1 MENKLFLIFLII
13 FACID
18 LYKMIKKDLNFFS
31 FFRPLSLAITSNF
44 ILDGIDDR
52 LNVIVL
58 IYFLFLAYIY
68 RKKLRKEEEYEKE
81 I

>member
-52 LNVIVL
+52 LNVIAL

>member
-13 FACID
+13 FACLD
-18 LYKMIKKDLNFFS
+18 LYKLLKKDLNFFS
-31 FFRPLSLAITSNF
+31 FFRPLSLAISSNF

-52 LNVIVL
+52 LNVIAL

-68 RKKLRKEEEYEKE
+68 RKNLRKEEDYEKE

>member
-13 FACID
+13 FACLD
-18 LYKMIKKDLNFFS
+18 LNKLIKKDLNFFS
-31 FFRPLSLAITSNF
+31 FFRPLSLAITYNF

-52 LNVIVL
+52 LNVIAL

-68 RKKLRKEEEYEKE
+68 RKNLRKEEDYEKE

>member
-13 FACID
+13 FACLD
-18 LYKMIKKDLNFFS
+18 LNKLIKKDLNFFS

-44 ILDGIDDR
+44 IIDGIDDR
-52 LNVIVL
+52 LNIIVL

-68 RKKLRKEEEYEKE
+68 RKNLRKEEEYEKE

>member
-1 MENKLFLIFLII
+1 MENRLFLIFLVI
-13 FACID
+13 FVVID
-18 LYKMIKKDLNFFS
+18 FFKLIKKDLSFYS

-52 LNVIVL
+52 LNIIAL

-68 RKKLRKEEEYEKE
+68 RKNLRKEKEYEKE

>member
-13 FACID
+13 FACLD
-18 LYKMIKKDLNFFS
+18 LYKFIKNDINFFS
-31 FFRPLSLAITSNF
+31 LYRPLSLAIVYKF
-44 ILDGIDDR
+44 ILDGIDQR
-52 LNVIVL
+52 FYVISL

-68 RKKLRKEEEYEKE
+68 RKNLRKEEEYEKE